1 MKQNLHLNLRK
12 IRNIVFPCLAFFLVL
27 LSLEARKEKFVKIFL
42 PKGVSI
48 TAELA
53 VSDEERQLGLMFRDK
68 LNPDQGMLFVF
79 KDENFHSFWMKN
91 MKFPLDILWLD
102 REKRIVHIE
111 RDVPPCKNPP
121 CVSYS
126 SKIPAIYVLEIKAG
140 SVDENQLKLY
150 DRLEFIYKGTFPK
163 TLTFQSASQYNF
175 IEYFPTF
182 KGELPS
188 IRNF

>member
-1 MKQNLHLNLRK
+1 MKQNLNLKLRNIKK
-12 IRNIVFPCLAFFLVL
+12 IRNIFFSCLAFFLVL
-27 LSLEARKEKFVKIFL
+27 SSLECGKQKFIKIFF
-42 PKGVSI
+42 PNGVSI

-53 VSDEERQLGLMFRDK
+53 VSDEERQRGLMFWEK

-91 MKFPLDILWLD
+91 MKIPIDFLWLD

-111 RDVPPCKNPP
+111 RNVPPCKKPP

-126 SKIPAIYVLEIKAG
+126 SEMPAMYVLELKAG

-150 DRLEFIYKGTFPK
+150 DRLEFI
-163 TLTFQSASQYNF
+163 
-175 IEYFPTF
+175 I
-182 KGELPS
+182 PS
-188 IRNF
+188 K